1 MMANYVNT
9 FFCSF
14 GKNRRMEE
22 SLELSTMQTRKK
34 RIAKLAVV
42 VLAKLRREF
51 VKAVSL
57 ATALG
62 T

>member
-1 MMANYVNT
+1 
-9 FFCSF
+9 
-14 GKNRRMEE
+14 MEE
-22 SLELSTMQTRKK
+22 SLEPSTMQTRKK

-51 VKAVSL
+51 VEAVSL
-57 ATALG
+57 ATGLG